1 MSSLPLTVSTVLA
14 SKLST
19 NDKTINTEIVI
30 KRYEDKVFIIISQGN
45 HKIGTLLQGCL
56 EDHEDGSKSFSSITL
71 LGKRDD
77 ATQNVYLKHLVEFF
91 NTSSDTTVL
100 LAIHLMEG
108 VGTAELFQSII
119 SFIKKSCSTW

>member
-19 NDKTINTEIVI
+19 NENKTINTEIVI

-77 ATQNVYLKHLVEFF
+77 PIHNVYLKHLVEFF
-91 NTSSDTTVL
+91 SDTTVL
-100 LAIHLMEG
+100 LAIHLTEEG
-108 VGTAELFQSII
+108 VGTELFQSII